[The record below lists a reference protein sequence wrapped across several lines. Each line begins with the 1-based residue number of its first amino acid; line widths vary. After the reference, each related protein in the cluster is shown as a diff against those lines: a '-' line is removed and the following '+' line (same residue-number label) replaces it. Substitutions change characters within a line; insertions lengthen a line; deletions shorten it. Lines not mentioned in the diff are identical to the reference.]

1 MDLIIAHNV
10 IQGGGINIV
19 CSFIE
24 YLIKKDKKIIVF
36 LPNLPVYKELVKS
49 LSTANLLDV
58 HWAPTG
64 ISRYA
69 YKLRFS
75 KLLRSIILNHQVS
88 KVYSL
93 GNIAY
98 KTNNVDQVVLMQNA
112 FSTLDDERIWNKF
125 SYSDRIYLK
134 LMQFS
139 ILNNLKYAS
148 KIVVQTNTQKL
159 ALQKRL
165 KIANNKIVIVPN
177 HIDLVKIGP
186 LKKENVVFDGS
197 SLKLLFLSKYYA
209 HKNFEILKKVCA
221 LIIER
226 KLPVQITLTLD
237 EGNKVDSRL
246 LESLKAYSSIV
257 SNIGAVRYDRLSE
270 IYRKHH
276 GMFLPTLLESFSGNY
291 IEAMYFEK
299 LIFTSDKDFSREVC
313 GDWANYFDPF
323 SHVEI
328 VDSFQKVLE
337 NPLEANNKKAFYKEQ
352 IEKLNILDSDFNN
365 EIIYNSI

>member
-1 MDLIIAHNV
+1 MVLVIAHSV
-10 IQGGGINIV
+10 IKGGGINIV

-24 YLIKKDKKIIVF
+24 YLIKKEKKTLVF

-49 LSTANLLDV
+49 LSTNNLLDV
-58 HWAPTG
+58 RWAPSG

-69 YKLRFS
+69 YKIRFS
-75 KLLRSIILNHQVS
+75 KLIGSIILNHQVS
-88 KVYSL
+88 RIYSL

-98 KTNNVDQVVLMQNA
+98 KTKNVDQVVLIQNA
-112 FSTLDDERIWNKF
+112 FSTLDDKRIWNKF
-125 SYSDRIYLK
+125 SFRDRIYLK

-148 KIVVQTNTQKL
+148 KIVVQTSTQKL

-165 KIANNKIVIVPN
+165 KIDNNKIAIVPN
-177 HIDLVKIGP
+177 HIDLLKIG
-186 LKKENVVFDGS
+186 LLNEENVVFDGS

-221 LIIER
+221 LINER
-226 KLPVQITLTLD
+226 KLPIQITLTLD
-237 EGNKVDSRL
+237 EANKVDSRL
-246 LESLKAYSSIV
+246 LESLKPYSSII
-257 SNIGAVRYDRLSE
+257 SNIGAVQYDKLSE
-270 IYRKHH
+270 VYSKHH
-276 GMFLPTLLESFSGNY
+276 GIFLPTLLESFSGNY

-337 NPLEANNKKAFYKEQ
+337 NPLEANNKKAFYKQQ
-352 IEKLNILDSDFNN
+352 IENLKILDSDFNN